1 MMKQGERTL
10 IKACNIASVAIML
23 LLILMQFMPFWI
35 NFGGEYMSVEQFQ
48 ASQAEALLQ
57 EQEYVEGI
65 REAANTIKANAEALM
80 PTEAT
85 EPAETEATEPAETEA
100 TEPAE
105 TEATEPTKSAEE
117 LLNEI
122 ITLAGD
128 SRASAG
134 KAGELAANTS
144 GEKVELVSI
153 AKTVWFPNEV
163 EPPMLGIH
171 LLILVFGMVGA
182 FFCLKNLEG
191 TVNFVFPLLASV
203 GGVWYWFS
211 EAAHTGM
218 LWQLHAVLGSLLV
231 PVVLV
236 FIVLYIRSVN
246 RYFKEY

>member
-35 NFGGEYMSVEQFQ
+35 NFGGEYMSVEQFH

-65 REAANTIKANAEALM
+65 RESANTIKANAETLM
-80 PTEAT
+80 
-85 EPAETEATEPAETEA
+85 PAETEATEPAETEA

-122 ITLAGD
+122 ITLAND

-134 KAGELAANTS
+134 KAGELAKNTS

-153 AKTVWFPNEV
+153 AKTVWFPNDV

-191 TVNFVFPLLASV
+191 TLNFVFPLLASV
-203 GGVWYWFS
+203 GGVWYWFN

-218 LWQLHAVLGSLLV
+218 LWQLHAVIGTLLV
-231 PVVLV
+231 PVALV
-236 FIVLYIRSVN
+236 FVVLYIRSVN